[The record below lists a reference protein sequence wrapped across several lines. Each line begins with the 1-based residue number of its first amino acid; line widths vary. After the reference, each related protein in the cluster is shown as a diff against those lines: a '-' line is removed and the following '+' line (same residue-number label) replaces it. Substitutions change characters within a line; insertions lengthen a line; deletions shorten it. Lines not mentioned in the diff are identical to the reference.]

1 MRGYSI
7 FWRDKLRENGDGVL
21 VAVQN
26 NIHAIRR
33 FDLEMKNTEF
43 VVVELALNDC
53 KSTLLYTFYR
63 PPDSCP
69 GTIQHLN
76 SSLQDTPES
85 SCIILTG
92 VFNLP
97 AINWSVDH
105 PIPTVNGSDVEKSFC
120 DLVCDNFLQQFITG
134 RTHVK
139 GNTLDLLLCHCP
151 EVIKNV
157 MTWSPEQS
165 NFPFD
170 HYNVEFEIQQ
180 AFHRSN
186 AVTRNIFDYRR
197 GNFDELRSFLMQNP
211 PETFSLN
218 DINECWLL

>member
-1 MRGYSI
+1 M
-7 FWRDKLRENGDGVL
+7 
-21 VAVQN
+21 AVQN
-26 NIHAIRR
+26 NMLAICR
-33 FDLEMKNTEF
+33 FDLETENTEI

-63 PPDSCP
+63 PCDSCP
-69 GTIQHLN
+69 DTIQHLN

-85 SCIILTG
+85 SCIILIG
-92 VFNLP
+92 DFNLP

-105 PIPTVNGSDVEKSFC
+105 PLPTANGSHVQESFC

-139 GNTLDLLLCHCP
+139 GNTLDLLLCNSP

-165 NFPFD
+165 NFPSD
-170 HYNVEFEIQQ
+170 HYTLLSLKFSKHSIVVMQSHETSSIIGGE
-180 AFHRSN
+180 
-186 AVTRNIFDYRR
+186 T
-197 GNFDELRSFLMQNP
+197 LTSFVV
-211 PETFSLN
+211 F
-218 DINECWLL
+218 